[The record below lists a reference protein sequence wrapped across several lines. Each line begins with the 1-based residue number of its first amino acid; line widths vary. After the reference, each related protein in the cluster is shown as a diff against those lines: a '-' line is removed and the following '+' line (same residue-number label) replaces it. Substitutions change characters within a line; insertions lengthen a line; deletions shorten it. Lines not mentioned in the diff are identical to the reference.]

1 MNYPTTQSS
10 LLERVQQGDEIS
22 WNEFYFRYAPVI
34 RAAGMGL
41 KFNETECEDLIQQV
55 MLKFFNHA
63 ETFVYRK
70 GEVKFRTYFAQIVRS
85 QEVDMIRKSASQKNL
100 HCELPD
106 NLDPFNEL
114 FMEEWRKAVFEE
126 AKAELRLR
134 VDPETYQAFELYV
147 LQGRSAAKVAEV
159 LAISTNQLYAVKH
172 RCMNIIQKIIAR
184 HNEAD
189 KELHLELQGRR

>member
-34 RAAGMGL
+34 RAAGMGF
-41 KFNETECEDLIQQV
+41 KFNDTECDDLIQQV

-85 QEVDMIRKSASQKNL
+85 QAVDMIRRSATQKNL

-106 NLDPFNEL
+106 TPDPFNEL
-114 FMEEWRKAVFEE
+114 FMEEWRKAVLEE

-134 VDPETYQAFELYV
+134 VDPKTYQAFELYV
-147 LQGRSAAKVAEV
+147 LQGRPAAKVAE
-159 LAISTNQLYAVKH
+159 ISSMSTNQLYAVKY

-189 KELHLELQGRR
+189 KELHLEL